1 MLFKVTDYDKKI
13 YMNEL
18 SAYLPKRIIDI
29 HCHVWKDSLLKGD
42 KEKKDVK
49 RVVTWPSLVAKDNPI
64 EDLKETYKLMFPD
77 KEVIPLMFATPS
89 VFSDMDGLNSYVSAV
104 SEQTGYPSL
113 YFSHPDQSADE
124 LERKIREGGFLGVK
138 SYLSF
143 APPYIPEGEIRIFD
157 FFPKHQL
164 KKLNGMGAIVMLHI
178 PRRLRFKD
186 PVNIAMIKEI
196 CEEFPDIKLI
206 IAHIGRAY
214 IPSDLGN
221 ALDELSGY
229 KNIMYDFCAN
239 TCEYVMTELLN
250 KTDREKILFGSDL
263 PILRMRTRRIEE
275 NGTYINLVP
284 PKLYGDTSVDPHLRE
299 VSEEEAKNITFFMY
313 EEILAFKRA
322 SIKAGLTKA
331 DIENIFFNNAYSL
344 INKAS
349 SDIYGNNFS
358 GVK

>member
-13 YMNEL
+13 YQEEL
-18 SAYLPKRIIDI
+18 SGFLPERIIDI
-29 HCHVWKDSLLKGD
+29 HCHVWKDSLLKD
-42 KEKKDVK
+42 SSKEEAK
-49 RVVTWPSLVAKDNPI
+49 RTVTWPSLVAKDNSI

-77 KEVIPLMFATPS
+77 KNVFPLMFSTSSIFAN
-89 VFSDMDGLNSYVSAV
+89 MDRLNSYISTVSK
-104 SEQTGYPSL
+104 QTGYPSL
-113 YFSHPDQSADE
+113 YFSHPDQNADE

-157 FFPKHQL
+157 FFPKNQL
-164 KKLNGMGAIVMLHI
+164 KKLNEMGAIVMLHI

-221 ALDELSGY
+221 AFDELSEY
-229 KNIMYDFCAN
+229 KNIMYDFSAN
-239 TCEYVMTELLN
+239 TCEYVMTELLG
-250 KTDREKILFGSDL
+250 KIGPLKVLFGSDL

-284 PKLYGDTSVDPHLRE
+284 PKIYGDTSVDPHLRE
-299 VSEEEAKNITFFMY
+299 VSEEEAKNLTFFMY

-322 SIKAGLTKA
+322 SIKAGLTKT
-331 DIENIFFNNAYSL
+331 DIENIFFNNAYRL